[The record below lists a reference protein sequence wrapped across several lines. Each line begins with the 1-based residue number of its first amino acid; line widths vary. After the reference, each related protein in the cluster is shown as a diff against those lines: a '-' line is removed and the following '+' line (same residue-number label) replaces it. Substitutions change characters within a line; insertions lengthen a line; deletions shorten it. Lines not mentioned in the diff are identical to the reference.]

1 MDSDAERTLLAVLR
15 DREAAAVTTLAET
28 LDAHPITIDRRC
40 YELQR
45 DGYIRQTSKG
55 IYAITGAGED
65 RLETQ
70 VNEG

>member
-1 MDSDAERTLLAVLR
+1 MVDAATAVP
-15 DREAAAVTTLAET
+15 TLAET
-28 LDAHPITIDRRC
+28 LDGHPITIDRRC

-55 IYAITGAGED
+55 VYVITDAGED
-65 RLETQ
+65 RRETH